1 MDSIEVAVRFT
12 EAIMDKSKR
21 GRSDEGLPL
30 QYVNTFAEVL
40 TLLKDHV
47 GPMLDPPRH
56 PRDMSEIFP
65 LSHER

>member
-47 GPMLDPPRH
+47 GPMLDPPQR

>member
-12 EAIMDKSKR
+12 EAIMANSKK

-30 QYVNTFAEVL
+30 QYVSTFTEVL

-47 GPMLDPPRH
+47 GPMLDPPR
-56 PRDMSEIFP
+56 RSKDMSEIFP
-65 LSHER
+65 LTHQG